1 MEKEK
6 DNNMLEFIWLGLI
19 LAVVIW
25 AVWSFN
31 RLIQL
36 RNQVRMAWSDID
48 VQLARRHDLIPQLV
62 ATVQAYTNHEK
73 SLLTAVT
80 ALRARALDSNR
91 PATLAALEGQ
101 LEQSLAQVFFLQEAY
116 PDLKADG
123 NFSQLQRDLVETENL
138 LQYARR
144 FYNGAVRAL
153 NDAVL
158 QFPDLLIA
166 RLAKFSTAEFFSA
179 DAGQR
184 DNVLI
189 DLEQDR

>member
-1 MEKEK
+1 MS
-6 DNNMLEFIWLGLI
+6 EFTWFGLLLVAI
-19 LAVVIW
+19 LVW

-31 RLIQL
+31 RLIRL

-48 VQLARRHDLIPQLV
+48 VQLTRRHDLIPQLV
-62 ATVQAYTNHEK
+62 NTVQAYTDHER

-80 ALRARALDSNR
+80 ALRARALDSDR

-101 LEQSLAQVFFLQEAY
+101 LEQSLMQIFVLQENY
-116 PDLKADG
+116 PELKADR

-153 NDAVL
+153 NDRVL

-166 RLAKFSTAEFFSA
+166 RLAGFSTAEFFSA
-179 DAGQR
+179 EADQR
-184 DNVLI
+184 ENVVI
-189 DLEQDR
+189 NLEGNQ